1 MSDVSNMSNES
12 NNSIYISPT
21 ITVSSG
27 DPRYPY
33 RSAPNPQYVQQR
45 RIEAL
50 EKELKEMR
58 ASFKAEIQELKEA
71 LNEALSKPS

>member
-1 MSDVSNMSNES
+1 MSDMSDMSDMS

-27 DPRYPY
+27 NPRYPY
-33 RSAPNPQYVQQR
+33 KSAPNPQYVQQQ

-50 EKELKEMR
+50 EKEMKEMR

-71 LNEALSKPS
+71 LLNEAFHK